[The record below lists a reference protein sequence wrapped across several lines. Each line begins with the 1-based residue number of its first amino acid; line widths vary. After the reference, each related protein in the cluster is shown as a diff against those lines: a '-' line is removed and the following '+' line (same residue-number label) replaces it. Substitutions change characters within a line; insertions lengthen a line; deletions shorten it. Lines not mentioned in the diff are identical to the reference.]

1 MVSMMNMKK
10 LVSLVLALTMFLSLC
25 AFASA
30 EEEKTYTIGIIQ
42 FADHPSLDNCREGFI
57 AGMEEA
63 GFVEGV
69 NVTYIYQNAQSSV
82 SDCSLIAE
90 NMLNT
95 CDMICAIATPAAQAA
110 YNACD
115 GTGVPVIYTAVSDPI
130 AADLAGEDK
139 LGVGNV
145 TGTSDELP
153 VAAQLALIH
162 AMLPEAK
169 TVGILHTTS
178 ETNSD
183 STLATYRALA
193 AEYSLEIVD
202 KGIADISELYLALDA
217 LLSQVD
223 CTTNLTDNT
232 VVSGLELVLEK
243 SREAGKPVFGSEV
256 EQVKNGCVA
265 AAGIDYVL
273 LGRQTGMMAARVL
286 NGEEAQQIAFETF
299 ADAFLYA
306 NEEAMAEFGITLP
319 AEYAENT
326 EFVTAD
332 AE

>member
-1 MVSMMNMKK
+1 MMNIKK
-10 LVSLVLALTMFLSLC
+10 LVSLVLALAMLLSVC
-25 AFASA
+25 AVASA
-30 EEEKTYTIGIIQ
+30 EEGKTYTIGIIQ
-42 FADHPSLDNCREGFI
+42 FADHPSLDNCREGFV
-57 AGMEEA
+57 AGLAEA

-69 NVTYIYQNAQSSV
+69 NVTYVYQNAQGSV
-82 SDCSLIAE
+82 ADCTLIAE
-90 NMLNT
+90 SMIAT
-95 CDMICAIATPAAQAA
+95 CDLICAIATPSAQAA
-110 YNACD
+110 FNACD
-115 GTGVPVIYTAVSDPI
+115 GTGIPVIYSAVSDPI
-130 AADLAGEDK
+130 ASDLATEDK
-139 LGVGNV
+139 LGIGNV

-162 AMLPEAK
+162 AMMPEAK

-183 STLATYRALA
+183 STLATYKALA
-193 AEYSLEIVD
+193 ADYGLEIVD
-202 KGIADISELYLALDA
+202 KGIADISELALALDA
-217 LLSQVD
+217 LLPQVD

-243 SREAGKPVFGSEV
+243 SREAGKPVFGSEI

-273 LGRQTGMMAARVL
+273 LGKQTGAMATRVL
-286 NGEEAQQIAFETF
+286 NGEDAQTIVFETF

-306 NEEAMAEFGITLP
+306 NEASMAEFGITLP
-319 AEYAENT
+319 AEFADST